1 MSSARLRSME
11 LVTCQIEQVPS
22 LDRLDAIGGQ
32 VPLGVVEIGA
42 DQAKPERAIWRRGEV
57 QFGVVDAEVLPP
69 VLFRDAEFIGF
80 IRGHRGQSNG

>member
-1 MSSARLRSME
+1 ME
-11 LVTCQIEQVPS
+11 LVTCQIRRRVPS

-69 VLFRDAEFIGF
+69 VTPFPRCRVLSGF
-80 IRGHRGQSNG
+80 IRGHHVARVMPG